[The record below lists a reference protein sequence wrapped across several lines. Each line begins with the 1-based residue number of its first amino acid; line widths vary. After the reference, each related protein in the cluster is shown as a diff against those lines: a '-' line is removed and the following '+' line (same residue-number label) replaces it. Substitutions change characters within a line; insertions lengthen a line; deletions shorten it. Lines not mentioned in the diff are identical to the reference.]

1 VKATRRILNQNQR
14 FEKTF
19 FYDLRSTELHS
30 IQSSTGMKHAK
41 PLSEDEEQTAEAL
54 IEKLKARQ
62 QPEQKR

>member
-30 IQSSTGMKHAK
+30 IQSSTGMKHAE